1 MKEGKKK
8 ITAKKNMSSAKKAA
22 PKNEPPKVKK
32 VDVEEIN
39 KDFEDVENEDRR
51 LIVFIAIAILV
62 IVGTVIGLLVGCE
75 KKENNKPE
83 PNKPNTD
90 VVVPEKP
97 DEKGKDDGVRTRE
110 IVRKVR

>member
-51 LIVFIAIAILV
+51 LIVFIAVSYTHLTLPTKR
-62 IVGTVIGLLVGCE
+62 IV
-75 KKENNKPE
+75 
-83 PNKPNTD
+83 
-90 VVVPEKP
+90 
-97 DEKGKDDGVRTRE
+97 
-110 IVRKVR
+110 